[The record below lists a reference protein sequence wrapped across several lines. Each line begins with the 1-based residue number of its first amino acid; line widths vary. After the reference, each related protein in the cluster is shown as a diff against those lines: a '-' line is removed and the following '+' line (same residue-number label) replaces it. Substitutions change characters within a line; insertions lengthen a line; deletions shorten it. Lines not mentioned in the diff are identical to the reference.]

1 MSVAA
6 VRPPQRKLSSSERLL
21 AAALEMFSR
30 RGAAAT
36 TREIAD
42 AAGVNEVTLFRLFE
56 SKDQLFAAVIREVV
70 RAQAE
75 ALDAVDLENFDLR
88 RDLTSIAEV
97 YSATYERYEPFIRTM
112 MSQPVQ
118 PRLNE
123 QIMREVIQP
132 LRARFIAYLAEA
144 LRRGAIRPGLDL
156 SATVDA
162 FTGMIFAAVL
172 RRAVYSA
179 DYSPQDYLANC
190 IDLFLNGIS
199 IFSSKN
205 EPELSKTGR

>member
-1 MSVAA
+1 MSSTIANNPA
-6 VRPPQRKLSSSERLL
+6 TRPPQKKPSSSERLL

-30 RGAAAT
+30 HGAAAT

-56 SKDQLFAAVIREVV
+56 SKDQLLAAVVREVV

-75 ALDAVDLENFDLR
+75 ALDAVGLDDFDLR
-88 RDLTSIAEV
+88 RDLTAIAEV
-97 YSATYERYEPFIRTM
+97 YSATYQRYEPFIRTM

-123 QIMREVIQP
+123 QIKREVIQP

-144 LRRGAIRPGLDL
+144 RRRGAIRPGVEL
-156 SATVDA
+156 SPAVDA

-172 RRAVYSA
+172 RRAVYAA
-179 DYSPQDYLANC
+179 DYSHEDYLAGC
-190 IDLFLNGIS
+190 IDLFLNGVG
-199 IFSSKN
+199 
-205 EPELSKTGR
+205 TR

>member
-6 VRPPQRKLSSSERLL
+6 VRPPRQKLSSSERLL

-30 RGAAAT
+30 HGAAAT

-56 SKDQLFAAVIREVV
+56 SKDQLLAAVVREVV

-75 ALDAVDLENFDLR
+75 ALDAVDLENLDLR
-88 RDLTSIAEV
+88 RDLTAIADV
-97 YSATYERYEPFIRTM
+97 YSATYQRYEPFIRTM

-123 QIMREVIQP
+123 QIMRDVVQP

-144 LRRGAIRPGLDL
+144 QRRGVIRQGPDL

-172 RRAVYSA
+172 RRAVYA
-179 DYSPQDYLANC
+179 ANYSHQTYLANC
-190 IDLFLNGIS
+190 IELFLNGIG
-199 IFSSKN
+199 
-205 EPELSKTGR
+205 ER

>member
-1 MSVAA
+1 MSSLVTSHAA
-6 VRPPQRKLSSSERLL
+6 RKATSSERLL

-42 AAGVNEVTLFRLFE
+42 LAGVNEVTLFRLFE
-56 SKDQLFAAVIREVV
+56 SKDQLFAAVVREVV
-70 RAQAE
+70 RAQTE
-75 ALDAVDLENFDLR
+75 ALDAVDLENIDLR
-88 RDLTSIAEV
+88 RDLTAIAEV
-97 YSATYERYEPFIRTM
+97 YSDTYQRYEAFIRTM

-118 PRLNE
+118 PRLTG

-132 LRARFIAYLAEA
+132 LRARFIAYLSSAQ
-144 LRRGAIRPGLDL
+144 RRGAIRPNPDL

-172 RRAVYSA
+172 RRAAYSP
-179 DYSPQDYLANC
+179 DYSHQAYLANC
-190 IDLFLNGIS
+190 IDILLNGIV
-199 IFSSKN
+199 
-205 EPELSKTGR
+205 TR